1 MQQNKGKKCLSEID
15 KYCTTNTIFLKTFGD
30 ILKEF
35 DLKYINVLFSKSK
48 TKGEN
53 NAKIFQILFVLQY
66 FDLKNICSFFHSKKS
81 QTIDCKKD
89 VFYDF
94 MKNERIDWRKIM
106 FLFVK
111 QVFKIIEN
119 RSIADSKQEKTNSF
133 LIIDDSL
140 IEKSGKAI
148 EQIGKVYDHCKHS
161 YRIGL
166 KLLTLGFWDG
176 KSFTPLDFSIH
187 NEPGKSGKRGLR
199 KKDLD
204 HQFTKKRAVSSA
216 GFKRVEELGIDK
228 IKMAIHL
235 ISNALKSKIRANYVL
250 ADSWFICESFL
261 NGVKN
266 LAKEIEVIGLM
277 KTNRIIE
284 IKGKNHKAS
293 SIPDLKRKEIHRCK
307 GFKCQYITAEITYKG
322 IEMKGFWIKM
332 RGQDSWKLLIST
344 DKNLSFITTMRY
356 YQIRWSIE
364 VFFKDCKQNLGLNNC
379 QSTDLDAYF
388 AHFSIV
394 MMNYMA
400 LSLRKR
406 FEDYETL
413 GALFKHAKEL
423 IVERNIVEKIWEII
437 IELYVRIFSELG
449 VDLDFFVQKMVEIK
463 EDFEKYMKNTLAL
476 LSLTN
481 KRAA

>member
-35 DLKYINVLFSKSK
+35 DLKYINILFSKSK

-81 QTIDCKKD
+81 QTIDYKKD
-89 VFYDF
+89 VFCDF

-133 LIIDDSL
+133 FIIDDSL

-204 HQFTKKRAVSSA
+204 HQFTKRRTENTA
-216 GFKRVEELGIDK
+216 GFKRV
-228 IKMAIHL
+228 
-235 ISNALKSKIRANYVL
+235 
-250 ADSWFICESFL
+250 
-261 NGVKN
+261 
-266 LAKEIEVIGLM
+266 
-277 KTNRIIE
+277 
-284 IKGKNHKAS
+284 
-293 SIPDLKRKEIHRCK
+293 
-307 GFKCQYITAEITYKG
+307 
-322 IEMKGFWIKM
+322 
-332 RGQDSWKLLIST
+332 
-344 DKNLSFITTMRY
+344 
-356 YQIRWSIE
+356 
-364 VFFKDCKQNLGLNNC
+364 
-379 QSTDLDAYF
+379 
-388 AHFSIV
+388 
-394 MMNYMA
+394 
-400 LSLRKR
+400 
-406 FEDYETL
+406 EDYETL
-413 GALFKHAKEL
+413 GALFKHAKE
-423 IVERNIVEKIWEII
+423 
-437 IELYVRIFSELG
+437 
-449 VDLDFFVQKMVEIK
+449 
-463 EDFEKYMKNTLAL
+463 
-476 LSLTN
+476 
-481 KRAA
+481 